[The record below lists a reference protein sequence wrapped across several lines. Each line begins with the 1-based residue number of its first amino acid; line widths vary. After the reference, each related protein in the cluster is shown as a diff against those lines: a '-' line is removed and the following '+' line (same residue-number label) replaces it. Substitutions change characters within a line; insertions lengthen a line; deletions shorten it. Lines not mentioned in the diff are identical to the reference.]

1 MGSPGLVEQ
10 YLTLGLRLGRHV
22 DGLVDAYY
30 GPPDRSA
37 EVADEAVHP
46 PEQLAA
52 ESRALLAAIDAGAP
66 LDPAAGSG
74 SEDGSAAARRHWLRA
89 QVVGLLTTARKLAG
103 EPIGYADE
111 VESCYGVRPSR
122 VDEEVLIGAHRRLDE
137 VLPGSSSLAERLVAW
152 REARAVPVDLLRSA
166 IDSLAED
173 LRHRTRVLFGL
184 PDGEHVDFELVS
196 NEPWS
201 GFNYYLGNLRSRV
214 AVNTDLPVLSTS
226 LAHLVAHEAYPGHHT
241 EHTRKE
247 VGLVRRRQWWEESIF
262 LVGTPQCLLAEGLAD
277 LGLEVVMGRRPEATV
292 AEHLEPLG
300 IRYDA
305 EVVAAVAEAGE
316 ALGAVR
322 QNAAFRLHED
332 GADPDTVTAE
342 VARWG
347 LLSLDRA
354 AKVVEF
360 LTHPTWRAYLTCYV
374 EGLPLCRSFVDGDPA
389 RFDRL
394 LSQQLTPDV
403 LVEQVRADH
412 AAAGATAGADLGAA
426 AGADLPSSRPP
437 PTTA

>member
-1 MGSPGLVEQ
+1 MAEPGLVGE
-10 YLTLGLRLGRHV
+10 YLTLGLRLGRHI
-22 DGLVDAYY
+22 DGMVDAYY
-30 GPPDRSA
+30 GPPERAAVVGA
-37 EVADEAVHP
+37 EPLLPPERLVADA
-46 PEQLAA
+46 
-52 ESRALLAAIDAGAP
+52 RALLAAIDANGPLEPSAGGGTGTAEGGAAP
-66 LDPAAGSG
+66 
-74 SEDGSAAARRHWLRA
+74 ARRHWLRA

-103 EPIGYADE
+103 EAIGYADE
-111 VESCYGVRPSR
+111 VEACYGVRPTR
-122 VDEEVLIGAHRRLDE
+122 VEEDVLIEAHTRLDE
-137 VLPGSSSLAERLVAW
+137 VLPGSGPLAERLVDW
-152 REARAVPVDLLRSA
+152 RESHAVPVERLRAA

-173 LRHRTRVLFGL
+173 LRHRTQALFGL
-184 PDGEHVDFELVS
+184 PDGEHVDFELVTDQ
-196 NEPWS
+196 PWS
-201 GFNYYLGNLRSRV
+201 GFNYYLGGLRSRV
-214 AVNTDLPVLSTS
+214 AVNTDLPVLSTG

-277 LGLEVVMGRRPEATV
+277 LGLEVVMGRRPEPTV
-292 AEHLEPLG
+292 AGHLRPLG

-305 EVVAAVAEAGE
+305 EVVAAVSEAGE

-347 LLSLDRA
+347 LLPPDRA
-354 AKVVEF
+354 AKAVEF

-374 EGLPLCRSFVDGDPA
+374 EGLPLCRDFVGGDPA

-394 LSQQLTPDV
+394 LSEQLTPGVLADQIRLDHTGPRPDRVADV
-403 LVEQVRADH
+403 
-412 AAAGATAGADLGAA
+412 
-426 AGADLPSSRPP
+426 
-437 PTTA
+437 